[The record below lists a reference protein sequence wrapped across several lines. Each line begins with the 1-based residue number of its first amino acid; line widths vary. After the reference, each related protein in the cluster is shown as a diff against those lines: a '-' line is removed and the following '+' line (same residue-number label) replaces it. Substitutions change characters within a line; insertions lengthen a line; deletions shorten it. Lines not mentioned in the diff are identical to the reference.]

1 MGRLES
7 DAIDE
12 CCQELFGHDN
22 WAYGEQDSE
31 KTTVIFYKA
40 SEENVEEENN

>member
-1 MGRLES
+1 MARYKA

-31 KTTVIFYKA
+31 KTTIIFYKYP
-40 SEENVEEENN
+40 EEITE